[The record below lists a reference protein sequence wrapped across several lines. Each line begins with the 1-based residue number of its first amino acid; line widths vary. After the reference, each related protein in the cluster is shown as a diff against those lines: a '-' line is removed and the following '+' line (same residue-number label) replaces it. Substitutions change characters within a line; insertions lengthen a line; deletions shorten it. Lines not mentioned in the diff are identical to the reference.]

1 MKKYNKVILV
11 AVDTLSKDHL
21 GCYGYKT
28 PEENTSPFIDSLA
41 EKNLKFENFYASDVP
56 TPSSFTSFL
65 TGTRGI
71 HNGIVGFNNSIEEF
85 SVDTPTLAER
95 YFEEGFRTGM
105 MSNLIY
111 PCPWLK
117 SGFQDIYPPGMS
129 FQGGTAEEVTEESS
143 NWLDNHAQED
153 FFLFTHYWDPHCP
166 YRERSK
172 EEYRKMFSRE
182 EYENYAPDM
191 KYFKENEY
199 LDLLYKEKHEENN
212 DPYEPAENLRNYD
225 SNIRYVDGCLEN
237 LFIKLK
243 DLGIRDETLVLITSD
258 HGEAFG
264 EYGFWDHYS
273 SYRNISNIPL
283 IIVGDK
289 INSKNVETY
298 AQSVDLMPTLL
309 ELCGLDSPQGLDGK
323 SMTPLLEGEDE
334 FRGSVIV
341 NSDATVIQRMYVKND
356 HALVHT
362 PSRPVWDHIDEYEL
376 FDLSEDSRQIRNI
389 ADKEE
394 EKAQKLRL
402 ELQDWLSK
410 ELDGSPDPLQLSIF
424 RGGWM
429 WNGFSRILEPS
440 KWKNLLKEYPKLKNT
455 LKSNLIYQK

>member
-1 MKKYNKVILV
+1 
-11 AVDTLSKDHL
+11 
-21 GCYGYKT
+21 
-28 PEENTSPFIDSLA
+28 
-41 EKNLKFENFYASDVP
+41 
-56 TPSSFTSFL
+56 
-65 TGTRGI
+65 
-71 HNGIVGFNNSIEEF
+71 
-85 SVDTPTLAER
+85 
-95 YFEEGFRTGM
+95 
-105 MSNLIY
+105 
-111 PCPWLK
+111 
-117 SGFQDIYPPGMS
+117 
-129 FQGGTAEEVTEESS
+129 
-143 NWLDNHAQED
+143 
-153 FFLFTHYWDPHCP
+153 
-166 YRERSK
+166 
-172 EEYRKMFSRE
+172 
-182 EYENYAPDM
+182 M

-289 INSKNVETY
+289 INSKNVEAY

-356 HALVHT
+356 NALVHT

-389 ADKEE
+389 ADKKE

-410 ELDGSPDPLQLSIF
+410 EFDGSPDPLQLSIF